1 MQWCSVLY
9 LPKSAYKDRPLPYL
23 IGSKEWQENRHI
35 GLMDVDE
42 QKADMHEDDD
52 EMRESNEYSSDI
64 KEESDADNEDSFR
77 YDGNFVYL

>member
-1 MQWCSVLY
+1 
-9 LPKSAYKDRPLPYL
+9 
-23 IGSKEWQENRHI
+23 
-35 GLMDVDE
+35 MDVDE